1 MAIKITLWQIHLDCL
16 NEIRMQFLIQFTY
29 HAKNEFS
36 PGSVF
41 STGLIWLVAF
51 PIGFLVAAT
60 VNLMVKAS
68 LSNSYA

>member
-1 MAIKITLWQIHLDCL
+1 M
-16 NEIRMQFLIQFTY
+16 QFTY